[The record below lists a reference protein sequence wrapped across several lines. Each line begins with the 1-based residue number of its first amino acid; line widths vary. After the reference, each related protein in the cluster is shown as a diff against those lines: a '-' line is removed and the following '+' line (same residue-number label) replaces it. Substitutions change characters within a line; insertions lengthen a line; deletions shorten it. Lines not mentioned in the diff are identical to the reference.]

1 MKFVENKK
9 KELTLFDEKKKKR
22 LSSHKDCLFPF
33 LTCYYINTKFN
44 QPHLSLVEKSSN
56 PARCTESP
64 NFSWRGGGEGGCP
77 HNPPNSATY
86 IFHWLIHKFL
96 NTYNPKRTLGSFL
109 LFLYLLIAVLTAEG
123 GRMGCFPSALMT
135 TSISFG
141 SLT

>member
-1 MKFVENKK
+1 MKKLIPHRILPYLILMKQFEKTPRLNIWGSLFYAALVISS
-9 KELTLFDEKKKKR
+9 TLIR
-22 LSSHKDCLFPF
+22 WC
-33 LTCYYINTKFN
+33 TK
-44 QPHLSLVEKSSN
+44 
-56 PARCTESP
+56 SP
-64 NFSWRGGGEGGCP
+64 NFSRGGGEGCP

>member
-1 MKFVENKK
+1 MGKLILCCVSNIIDTYTLVYKVPKF
-9 KELTLFDEKKKKR
+9 F
-22 LSSHKDCLFPF
+22 
-33 LTCYYINTKFN
+33 
-44 QPHLSLVEKSSN
+44 Q
-56 PARCTESP
+56 
-64 NFSWRGGGEGGCP
+64 GGGGGGCP